1 MPCIPGLTSR
11 GAPASFWGVS
21 ASSAAMAWTPASA
34 LDPASTFTRLPRMRR
49 LVHLLL
55 SPPSRFARLLIAE
68 KRLTFD
74 PVPAE
79 DIAAQLPAFTD
90 MDGTRAVGLWAIVDH
105 LEGGYPEHPLM
116 PEDAAARAESLRQ
129 LDWAMGALQ
138 ENVTRRIVY
147 EKASQRFTGA
157 PARRAPDM
165 EAIRSGREALKVT
178 LNEIGASADMH
189 GYLAARECTLGDL
202 AVAAHISALD
212 YFGEIPW
219 AEFPSAA
226 EWYLRMKSRP
236 SFRSLLA
243 DRVPGQ
249 PPVPH
254 YAELDG

>member
-1 MPCIPGLTSR
+1 
-11 GAPASFWGVS
+11 
-21 ASSAAMAWTPASA
+21 
-34 LDPASTFTRLPRMRR
+34 MRR

-74 PVPAE
+74 PMPP
-79 DIAAQLPAFTD
+79 DDTAAQLPVFID
-90 MDGTRAVGLWAIVDH
+90 IDGTCAVGLWAIVDH
-105 LEGGYPEHPLM
+105 LEGGYPEHSLTP
-116 PEDAAARAESLRQ
+116 DDSAARAETLRL
-129 LDWAMGALQ
+129 LDWGMGALH

-157 PARRAPDM
+157 PVKRAPDM
-165 EAIRSGREALKVT
+165 EAIRAGREALKT
-178 LNEIGASADMH
+178 ALKEIGASADAH

-202 AVAAHISALD
+202 AVAAHVSVLD

-219 AEFPSAA
+219 AEYPATS

-249 PPVPH
+249 PPVSH
-254 YAELDG
+254 YAELDA